1 MDLLPVRSKTDQRL
15 IEALKRIPR
24 KFRYSLNQG
33 YWLEA
38 LNDENNKTLEDA
50 IREALKRQRKDA
62 LAIPLRQVPES

>member
-33 YWLEA
+33 YLLEA